1 MRYTQIFTVLLFS
14 TGLMLL
20 SCGKKDETSADQKT
34 GEQQQLQQNQQ
45 TTQNPGVL
53 GGSPDQQQTVNP
65 QTEQK
70 KEPEQKQLTKEEE
83 KKIEEQK
90 RLEEEKKKKQ
100 DPTKPVEIDQTKP
113 QNPDA
118 QQNKEE
124 KKSGD
129 IDFSEIWKKR
139 CVKCH
144 GMNGKGKVEGVPD
157 LTRSETKNKSLS
169 QLVNVIKN
177 GKPAET
183 EDGEDMP
190 AFKNKLTEEEI
201 QAAAKFVKG
210 L

>member
-1 MRYTQIFTVLLFS
+1 MKNSLGIFIISSFLFA
-14 TGLMLL
+14 
-20 SCGKKDETSADQKT
+20 SCGKKE
-34 GEQQQLQQNQQ
+34 
-45 TTQNPGVL
+45 
-53 GGSPDQQQTVNP
+53 
-65 QTEQK
+65 
-70 KEPEQKQLTKEEE
+70 EPTNSGEQKQQQPVQNQGGFGSQQDQTQLQNQPSQPQNEEVQKQMNKEEQ

-90 RLEEEKKKKQ
+90 RIEEEKKKKQ
-100 DPTKPVEIDQTKP
+100 DPTKPVVIDPTKP

-124 KKSGD
+124 KKSD
-129 IDFSEIWKKR
+129 IDFTEIWKKR

-157 LTRSETKNKSLS
+157 LTRAETKNKSLS
-169 QLVNVIKN
+169 QLIDVIKN

-190 AFKNKLTEEEI
+190 AFKNKLSPEEI
-201 QAAAKFVKG
+201 EAAAKYVKG